1 MEDGRI
7 VAHEMSNFGEPLV
20 PEPLFGAKPFT
31 SSVETLLEDHTPL
44 PRLCY
49 QCGKMS
55 PSWTDS
61 HASSPTVVNERYEM
75 PLPNGAVTDFWTAT
89 VRKVFHELPYASS
102 DRFLERFHY
111 TVISSDLLGDL
122 NRWRISDTITSP
134 DQQGGDWCS
143 LPSNSMSAHISS
155 LSCWPTHKNL
165 QTTSASKL
173 CLKGNFD
180 YLSTLSY
187 VRKTLKLLKDVKG
200 SRRRILTVILTVLR
214 LTFQQEYLK
223 AQFTKRRALASLK
236 SILDSLQ
243 SLSILHHKYFVAS
256 KGVCEQSSPRIYGTV
271 QDLLVSSLDLLYYSM
286 EKATQQLLSVCD
298 TSELAKYCGI
308 YDVALPELF
317 YRLTEPAIDVES
329 RLSRVRILRK
339 LMLCCL
345 LSQNQNHGRT
355 VCDLPMCNLL
365 RKIFPSQTWTARIG
379 ELERLRLVTCNLQKL
394 RALTSSLITSL
405 VQYTE
410 IFGRHSSLMEEG
422 HREKR
427 YSRIYSPSN
436 NDESSKKILNATVS
450 PTKLSMTLHGL
461 RDLEK
466 LLLVSNGDLTVND
479 CTSNIVRER
488 LADLLQI
495 WQESVSIPEIQ
506 RQEKRPSLYKFGNRG
521 LSLDVLKNPV
531 EFNFAC
537 GGPQAPKLDDQVDI
551 TNVDDDDA
559 QSDLE
564 LDSDYE
570 VFRTEATDMNSDE
583 EEDINENHTEDNEVS
598 AEPTR
603 KLRSSEKTFIDT
615 QTERYRGFTDD
626 ELRKKLAEGILKFAE
641 ENRQGRRKLR
651 TQKSFELLRQ
661 HKSNDWTTLGAVRQ
675 ISSASELTLKSSILN
690 HKISTEETIPIFYE
704 LQELMDK

>member
-7 VAHEMSNFGEPLV
+7 VAHEMSNCGEPLLL
-20 PEPLFGAKPFT
+20 EPLFGAKPFT
-31 SSVETLLEDHTPL
+31 SSVETLLEDHIPL

-89 VRKVFHELPYASS
+89 VRKVFYELPYASS

-122 NRWRISDTITSP
+122 NRWRISDTIISP

-143 LPSNSMSAHISS
+143 LPSKSMSAHISS
-155 LSCWPTHKNL
+155 LLCWPTHKNL
-165 QTTSASKL
+165 QATSATKL
-173 CLKGNFD
+173 CLNGNFD

-187 VRKTLKLLKDVKG
+187 VRKTLKRLKGVKG
-200 SRRRILTVILTVLR
+200 SRRRILAVLLIVLR
-214 LTFQQEYLK
+214 LTFQQEYLR
-223 AQFTKRRALASLK
+223 AQFTKHRALASLK

-256 KGVCEQSSPRIYGTV
+256 KEICEQSSPRIYGTV
-271 QDLLVSSLDLLYYSM
+271 KNLLVSSIDLLYYSM

-298 TSELAKYCGI
+298 TSELTKYCGI

-339 LMLCCL
+339 FMLCCL
-345 LSQNQNHGRT
+345 LSQNQNHGRS

-365 RKIFPSQTWTARIG
+365 RKVFPSQTWTAHIS

-394 RALTSSLITSL
+394 RVLTSSLITSL
-405 VQYTE
+405 VQHTE

-422 HREKR
+422 QREKR

-436 NDESSKKILNATVS
+436 NDESSKKSLNATVS

-466 LLLVSNGDLTVND
+466 LLIVSNGDLTVND
-479 CTSNIVRER
+479 STSKIVRER

-495 WQESVSIPEIQ
+495 WQESISIPEIQ
-506 RQEKRPSLYKFGNRG
+506 RQEKRPSLNKFGNRG
-521 LSLDVLKNPV
+521 LSLDVVKNPV
-531 EFNFAC
+531 EFNLAC

-551 TNVDDDDA
+551 TNIDDA

-570 VFRTEATDMNSDE
+570 VFITEATDMNSDE
-583 EEDINENHTEDNEVS
+583 NEDNNENYTEDNEVS
-598 AEPTR
+598 AEPIR

-615 QTERYRGFTDD
+615 QTERYRGFTDE
-626 ELRKKLAEGILKFAE
+626 ELRKKLTEGILKLAE
-641 ENRQGRRKLR
+641 ENRQGRQKLR

-661 HKSNDWTTLGAVRQ
+661 DKSNDWTTLGAVRQ

-690 HKISTEETIPIFYE
+690 HKVSTEETIPIFYE